1 MKRTV
6 ACGLLGVIAV
16 GGLMPAHCA
25 AKIEATD
32 ERAAALALFRSD
44 TRLQPRIT
52 LAQKE
57 RPLGEVVAA
66 LGSQLQVRLSCTRAT
81 ADDRVTLFLDNRP
94 AAEVLALLADQF
106 DFHWSKQGET
116 YQLEQSLAAQRREAD
131 LRSAYLQVQWDRNL
145 ALARHVERLSGMDP
159 WQRNQREEQL
169 TAALKRPGIPS
180 EEAEA
185 LQIEAQALRDLDHP
199 AAKVSTRLLSA
210 LVKPAQLQQ
219 VRQGRDLRLSTLD
232 HSLDLAWMS
241 QIDPPDTRNRRS
253 DKEVHPRLDF
263 ILQFQEQEPYPQLPS
278 DHFSQA
284 VSRASGVL
292 YDPRWYLNFHL
303 PYGTLCTD
311 SSLPWN
317 ASPMLPAPVPVLEV
331 SDDPLWKQEVL
342 LHRPAVPLKEDR
354 TDLAYYKRQKLIS
367 LGDLAEAL
375 HQETGTEVLADGFVR
390 ARFPA
395 SEFTTRLPVRVLLE
409 RLARQRFSVRK
420 ESNLLR
426 FRNNLF
432 FLDRSKE
439 VPESLL
445 QPLRRGIAANGS
457 VTLDDLATLAARV
470 EGPRFQG
477 LIQWWRGYFES
488 GPIADPD
495 LANQLRKHRR
505 DLQFWV
511 SLSATQRQLAR
522 NGASLSIL
530 QLTVSQRQRLLAALD
545 YASENTWPSWVIP
558 RISAEQLPALNFRL
572 EQHTVREQSFRQD
585 HPGGSA
591 TQTAYR
597 LDPANPPMIPEGS
610 VPVGEPVTLDEVVF
624 VYAVANREEPLYR
637 APIPIRRSTPQ

>member
-1 MKRTV
+1 M
-6 ACGLLGVIAV
+6 
-16 GGLMPAHCA
+16 
-25 AKIEATD
+25 EATD

-44 TRLQPRIT
+44 PRLQSRVT
-52 LAQKE
+52 RAQKE

-116 YQLEQSLAAQRREAD
+116 YQLEQSLTAQRREAD
-131 LRSAYLQVQWDRNL
+131 LRSAYLQVQWDRSL

-159 WQRNQREEQL
+159 WQRNRREEEL
-169 TAALKRPGIPS
+169 TEALKRAGIPP

-185 LQIEAQALRDLDHP
+185 LLIETQALRDLDHP

-210 LVKPAQLQQ
+210 QVKPDQLQQ
-219 VRQGRDLRLSTLD
+219 VRQGRDLRLSTRD
-232 HSLDLAWMS
+232 RSLDLALINR
-241 QIDPPDTRNRRS
+241 IDPPDARNRRS
-253 DKEVHPRLDF
+253 DKEVNPRLDF
-263 ILQFQEQEPYPQLPS
+263 LLQFQEQEPYPQLPS

-292 YDPRWYLNFHL
+292 YDPRWFLNIHL
-303 PYGTLCTD
+303 PYGTLRTD
-311 SSLPWN
+311 SSLQWN

-331 SDDPLWKQEVL
+331 PDDPLWKREVL
-342 LHRPAVPLKEDR
+342 FHRPAAPLKEDR
-354 TDLAYYKRQKLIS
+354 TDLAYYKRQNLIS

-395 SEFTTRLPVRVLLE
+395 SEFSTRLPVRVLLE
-409 RLARQRFSVRK
+409 RLARQRFSARK
-420 ESNLLR
+420 DGNLLR
-426 FRNNLF
+426 FHNDLS
-432 FLDRSKE
+432 FLDRLKE
-439 VPESLL
+439 VPESVLR
-445 QPLRRGIAANGS
+445 PLRREITAKGS

-495 LANQLRKHRR
+495 LADQLRKHRR
-505 DLQFWV
+505 DLQFWA

-522 NGASLSIL
+522 NGTSLPIL
-530 QLTVSQRQRLLAALD
+530 QLTVPQRQRLLAALD
-545 YASENTWPSWVIP
+545 YASENASPSWARP
-558 RISAEQLPALNFRL
+558 RISAEQLPTLSFQL
-572 EQHTVREQSFRQD
+572 EQHTIREQSFRQD

-591 TQTAYR
+591 TQSAYR
-597 LDPANPPMIPEGS
+597 LDPANPPVIPEGS

-624 VYAVANREEPLYR
+624 IYAVANREEPLYR
-637 APIPIRRSTPQ
+637 VPIPIRRSTPQ